1 MKYCLRYYRESKS
14 IKRYDEIS
22 IIYENQTILDL
33 EDFIKKYEGQR
44 IIINITLNNFIEKRL
59 WMDIDALYSK
69 YPNIAVCFIIYN
81 NHLLTEEEKG
91 AIANLSAPY
100 FFSTS
105 IATWDQLHYY
115 LNLGA
120 SDVYVTEDLGFDIE
134 AVARIVHEHNVI
146 VRVYPNVA
154 QSSVK
159 ETPGLRKFF
168 IRPEDVE
175 LYAPYIDV
183 FEFWGEISRQDILF
197 HIYSNLKKWFGNLN
211 ELILDLNYD
220 IDSRSIFP
228 IFAQFRL
235 NCRKDCLRG
244 AKKCHICNAID
255 NLSKT
260 LSENNY
266 IFTTKKND

>member
-1 MKYCLRYYRESKS
+1 MRYCLRYYRESKS
-14 IKRYDEIS
+14 IKRYNEIS

-33 EDFIKKYEGQR
+33 EDFIKKYAEQR
-44 IIINITLNNFIEKRL
+44 IIVNIALNSFIEKRL
-59 WMDIDALYSK
+59 WMDIDALHSK
-69 YPNIAVCFIIYN
+69 YSNIVVCFIIYN

-91 AIANLSAPY
+91 AIANLSTPY

-105 IATWDQLHYY
+105 ITTWDQLHYY

-134 AVARIVHEHNVI
+134 AVARTVHEHNAI

-154 QSSVK
+154 QSSIK

-183 FEFWGEISRQDILF
+183 FEFWGEISRQDTLF

-220 IDSRSIFP
+220 IDSRSILP
-228 IFAQFRL
+228 IFSAFRVK
-235 NCRKDCLRG
+235 CRKDCLRG
-244 AKKCHICNAID
+244 AKKCHICDAID